1 MGKWAMSSDNSNIGP
16 SEENWGDVDRSGD
29 NGDGCREDCSAEG
42 EVLSSVKSDD
52 VDAMEEELE

>member
-1 MGKWAMSSDNSNIGP
+1 MGKWAMSSDSSYRGP

-29 NGDGCREDCSAEG
+29 GCREDCRAKG
-42 EVLSSVKSDD
+42 DVLSSVKSDD